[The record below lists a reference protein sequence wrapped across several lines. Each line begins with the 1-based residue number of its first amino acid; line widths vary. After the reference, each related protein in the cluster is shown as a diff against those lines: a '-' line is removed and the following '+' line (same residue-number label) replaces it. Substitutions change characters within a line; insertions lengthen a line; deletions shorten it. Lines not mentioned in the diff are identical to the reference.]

1 MTNLINARNCS
12 GSSRPSFVSFL
23 RISRWENI
31 FTNQSDVFVCQESL
45 PPRLRYLI
53 FETLCIIAYY
63 DCDYNCCSI
72 LPFFFF
78 SLVKCFFTEIVEI
91 LNSWNDIGYFKGY
104 SVCSDFA
111 FLPLLFFLPFCE
123 FSSEIFTRFSQNRG
137 NFDSVKLFWLF
148 WKEGAIYTKYYYW
161 NIRNIIIINTMN
173 NKSKCVNQWHL
184 WIVHHDKSFNLS
196 FQE

>member
-31 FTNQSDVFVCQESL
+31 FTNQSDVFVCQGSL

-78 SLVKCFFTEIVEI
+78 SLVKRSFTEIVEI

-137 NFDSVKLFWLF
+137 NFDSVKLL
-148 WKEGAIYTKYYYW
+148 
-161 NIRNIIIINTMN
+161 RSIIIGIFEILLLLIPWITR
-173 NKSKCVNQWHL
+173 VNVLTNGIW
-184 WIVHHDKSFNLS
+184 WMVHHDKSFNLS